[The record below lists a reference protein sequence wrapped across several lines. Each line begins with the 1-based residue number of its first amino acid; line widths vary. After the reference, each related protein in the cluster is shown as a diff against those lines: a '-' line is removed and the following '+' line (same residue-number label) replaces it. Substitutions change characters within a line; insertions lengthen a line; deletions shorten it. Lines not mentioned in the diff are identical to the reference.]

1 MPVKLEVLADQKTL
15 LPEPVETRLGP
26 HHSSRERSLTFPY
39 RSVKVRKKVFVSQ
52 FILVH
57 FTFRWTCQ
65 PNFSQKQVSFDPSYG
80 REFRLT

>member
-1 MPVKLEVLADQKTL
+1 M
-15 LPEPVETRLGP
+15 ETRLGP

-65 PNFSQKQVSFDPSYG
+65 PNFSLLFDVVYNSVLAEDLPRYL
-80 REFRLT
+80 RRDIIT